1 MNFVLDAENRMGNM
15 FKMQFDNLHDAYVAI
30 KSIEKANA
38 ILDKDHMFYGQVTKV
53 NDTDS
58 EDKTVILVF

>member
-1 MNFVLDAENRMGNM
+1 
-15 FKMQFDNLHDAYVAI
+15 MQFDNLHDTYVAI